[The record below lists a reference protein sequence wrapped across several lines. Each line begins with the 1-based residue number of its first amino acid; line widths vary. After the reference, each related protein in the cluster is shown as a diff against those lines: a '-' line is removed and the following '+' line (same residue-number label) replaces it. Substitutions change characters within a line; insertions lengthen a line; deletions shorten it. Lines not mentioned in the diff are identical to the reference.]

1 MDVKIARSFLFVP
14 GNRQSRFQKAADAGA
29 DAVIVDLEDAVAPQ
43 SKGDA
48 RAELSAWARED
59 RPVLVRINGAATEW
73 FERDLELAALPGI
86 AGVVIPKVED
96 SGQIRLARSV
106 VPDGKNIFPIIESA
120 RGFANVRSIANADGV
135 TRLMFGALDL
145 QADLGLSGQ
154 NEELYYFMS
163 QLVLE
168 SRVADLPGPIDSI
181 TADLRDARVL
191 SSDAARA
198 RRFGFRGKLCIHP
211 NQIAIVNGAFN
222 YGESETDWAKR
233 VIAADLEAGGAA
245 IAVDGRMVDAPVIAR
260 AREILEFSGQVSA
273 EAHSR

>member
-14 GNRQSRFQKAADAGA
+14 GNRQSRFQKAVDAGA

-43 SKGDA
+43 CKDDA
-48 RAELSAWARED
+48 RAELSAWVRED
-59 RPVLVRINGAATEW
+59 QPVLVRINGATTEW

-86 AGVVIPKVED
+86 SGVVIPKVED
-96 SGQIRLARSV
+96 SEQIRLARSV
-106 VPDGKNIFPIIESA
+106 VPQGKHIFPIIESA
-120 RGFANVRSIANADGV
+120 RGFANVRSVATADGV

-154 NEELYYFMS
+154 NEELHYFMS

-181 TADLRDARVL
+181 TAELRDARVL
-191 SSDAARA
+191 SFDSARA
-198 RRFGFRGKLCIHP
+198 RRFGFRGKFCIHP

-222 YGESETDWAKR
+222 YSETETDWAAR
-233 VIAADLEAGGAA
+233 VITADMEAGGAA

-260 AREILEFSGQVSA
+260 AREILQFSAQVGANA
-273 EAHSR
+273 ES